1 MITNDQIEEYLL
13 HAGLPFEQVQ
23 EGMWIIHD
31 DLEDIDN
38 IVILHTPPVITFR
51 VKVLDADNLTETNR
65 PRFFEHLLRLNATMI
80 AGAYGLEDNSVVI
93 MDSLQSEN
101 LDFNEFQSALDAIA
115 LALRSDYEVLRGL
128 LPSANRGDVEANA

>member
-1 MITNDQIEEYLL
+1 
-13 HAGLPFEQVQ
+13 
-23 EGMWIIHD
+23 
-31 DLEDIDN
+31 
-38 IVILHTPPVITFR
+38 VITFR

-115 LALRSDYEVLRGL
+115 LALRSDYEVLRDL